1 MAAAVADGSVWQDPL
16 PACPWGQVRLAAP
29 QQSRPLQCR
38 DIGRSQPR
46 SGAVRSPALAADMGT
61 PHPSVSRCCCSGNS
75 AVPGGRGRHP
85 PRALRRLAP
94 AMGRSCGFTPA
105 PGRASPAPPPPALLP
120 PGISIQDGFPD
131 ASAAPRAGS
140 TPWPPALAGS
150 ARKLCLFANRD
161 AVEPNEGDY

>member
-61 PHPSVSRCCCSGNS
+61 PHPSVSRCCCR
-75 AVPGGRGRHP
+75 ARRGGAGG
-85 PRALRRLAP
+85 AAAP
-94 AMGRSCGFTPA
+94 CTPA
-105 PGRASPAPPPPALLP
+105 PSGAVEGTRLSPDLLPDARREVTPHLELVPSPAT
-120 PGISIQDGFPD
+120 G
-131 ASAAPRAGS
+131 PRHG
-140 TPWPPALAGS
+140 
-150 ARKLCLFANRD
+150 
-161 AVEPNEGDY
+161 